1 MVTGGTSGIG
11 LATARLFLRRGAQVV
26 VCGRNAETGRRAV
39 AHLREFGEARF
50 VAADVTERI
59 PRTRLHRDDEEQ
71 CGEEGSALAHHS
83 LACIPRTK
91 AVRPLRRS
99 RRNRSAARMAVR
111 PSIEVG
117 RAVLTMT

>member
-1 MVTGGTSGIG
+1 
-11 LATARLFLRRGAQVV
+11 
-26 VCGRNAETGRRAV
+26 EPRRAV
-39 AHLREFGEARF
+39 EDAVGGRVLDGAANLRPHAQDRARF
-50 VAADVTERI
+50 GGDDFVTADVTERI

-71 CGEEGSALAHHS
+71 CGEEGSALGHHS

-99 RRNRSAARMAVR
+99 RRSRSAARMAVR

-117 RAVLTMT
+117 RAGLTMTQSYSGHRLISADA